1 VKKYNINA
9 TDENIMT
16 AIKNND
22 YDRAGAIKH
31 FIEGLDLIDTNMFIS
46 LDAKWGEG
54 KTFYIRQ
61 IEITLKYLS
70 RKILRQDISKL
81 EPIFADS
88 ILKSIELKNTYLPI
102 YYNAWLYDC
111 HKDALMSLLYVLV
124 KECGKYVSPV
134 MNSKKIGEKLLSIL
148 SPFSLSVPFVEISG
162 NFENIKENLRG
173 GDVLEEIKTAEDV
186 RDTVKQILDEIITE
200 SAQKLIIFIDE
211 LDRCRPN
218 FAIETLERIK
228 HYFDD
233 DRIIFVVSVNK
244 EQLIHTIS
252 KYYGDSFDSTAYLN
266 KFFDVNIYL
275 PEISQSLRQN
285 NILKMNM
292 EQSFLKRIV
301 KELGEY
307 YNLSLR
313 DTIIFHQNVEATSKH
328 YYDDYLSQ
336 GLILSMF
343 VPIILV
349 LDIVSQTKKYEFLEG
364 KGDIFKELCEN
375 ISILRKGICYFGNG
389 RVDEE
394 SYQIG
399 YKEIYH
405 VYKSTFTKGKI
416 YDGKLDI
423 ARDLKAICIKVCNG
437 N

>member
-1 VKKYNINA
+1 
-9 TDENIMT
+9 
-16 AIKNND
+16 
-22 YDRAGAIKH
+22 
-31 FIEGLDLIDTNMFIS
+31 
-46 LDAKWGEG
+46 
-54 KTFYIRQ
+54 
-61 IEITLKYLS
+61 
-70 RKILRQDISKL
+70 
-81 EPIFADS
+81 
-88 ILKSIELKNTYLPI
+88 
-102 YYNAWLYDC
+102 
-111 HKDALMSLLYVLV
+111 
-124 KECGKYVSPV
+124 
-134 MNSKKIGEKLLSIL
+134 
-148 SPFSLSVPFVEISG
+148 
-162 NFENIKENLRG
+162 
-173 GDVLEEIKTAEDV
+173 
-186 RDTVKQILDEIITE
+186 
-200 SAQKLIIFIDE
+200 
-211 LDRCRPN
+211 
-218 FAIETLERIK
+218 
-228 HYFDD
+228 
-233 DRIIFVVSVNK
+233 
-244 EQLIHTIS
+244 
-252 KYYGDSFDSTAYLN
+252 
-266 KFFDVNIYL
+266 
-275 PEISQSLRQN
+275 
-285 NILKMNM
+285 M

-328 YYDDYLSQ
+328 YYNDYLSQ